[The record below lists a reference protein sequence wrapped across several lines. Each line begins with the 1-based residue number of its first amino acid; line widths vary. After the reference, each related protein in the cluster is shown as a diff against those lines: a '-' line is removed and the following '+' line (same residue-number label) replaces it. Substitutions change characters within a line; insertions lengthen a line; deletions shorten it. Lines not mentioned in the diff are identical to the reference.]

1 VNIYPSE
8 ITVKRIINDGKNTV
22 QTEVTVYM
30 NDQQPDIDPGDL
42 KTIVKDILNGI
53 ERTP

>member
-8 ITVKRIINDGKNTV
+8 ITVKKTV
-22 QTEVTVYM
+22 VQGEITSQVEVTVYM
-30 NDQQPDIDPGDL
+30 NDQQPDIGPGDL